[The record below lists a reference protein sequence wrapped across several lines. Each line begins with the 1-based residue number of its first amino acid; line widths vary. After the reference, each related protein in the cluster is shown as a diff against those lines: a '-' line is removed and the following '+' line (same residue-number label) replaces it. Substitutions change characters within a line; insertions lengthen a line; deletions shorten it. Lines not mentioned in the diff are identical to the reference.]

1 MLYRPSLEKHFS
13 LRQAA
18 VTLCD
23 SFEKQKVKRKLPILL
38 NQIMEIFKSTN
49 YFLKDFKEIFSTGI
63 LGKEGGFE
71 KFLNDK
77 KINNSGENWDEDHSQ
92 VDWKKIEK
100 HYQFFFDYVDNE
112 IEISDWLKESKL
124 SQYEFVFTWLSWEDP
139 IIRVKTT
146 EFIENWNNVYMA
158 SVEGM
163 VLTTSDG
170 KLVLEFTDDYKYN
183 LNSNFEIKQ
192 NSLKKTD

>member
-1 MLYRPSLEKHFS
+1 
-13 LRQAA
+13 
-18 VTLCD
+18 
-23 SFEKQKVKRKLPILL
+23 
-38 NQIMEIFKSTN
+38 MEIFKSKN

-63 LGKEGGFE
+63 SGKEDGFE
-71 KFLNDK
+71 KFLRDK

-92 VDWKKIEK
+92 INWKKIEK

-139 IIRVKTT
+139 IIKVKTT

-183 LNSNFEIKQ
+183 LNSNFEIKP
-192 NSLKKTD
+192 NSLKKKTD